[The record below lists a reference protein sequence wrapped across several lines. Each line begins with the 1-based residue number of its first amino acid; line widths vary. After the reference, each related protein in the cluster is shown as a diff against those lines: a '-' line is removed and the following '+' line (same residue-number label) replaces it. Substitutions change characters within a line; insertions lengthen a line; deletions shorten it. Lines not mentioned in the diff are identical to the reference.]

1 MAGKRGPYGPRIK
14 RPFPKWR
21 IYREVGGAKIY
32 VGMIEARNQARAIDL
47 AIVTFF
53 IDPEHHEH
61 LIAEL
66 RD

>member
-1 MAGKRGPYGPRIK
+1 
-14 RPFPKWR
+14 
-21 IYREVGGAKIY
+21 
-32 VGMIEARNQARAIDL
+32 MIEARNQARAIDL